1 MVKKR
6 KSWREKLRDDKGL
19 PRVITISGKMI
30 KRWGEGT
37 CVIPA
42 PLEVDELMR
51 KVPKGKL
58 ITINHLRKALA
69 VRHGTTIACPIT
81 TGIFAWIAAGAAAEE
96 ETEGKKRITPYW
108 RTLKGAGE
116 LNPKYPGGCAAQK
129 ARLKEEGHT
138 VTQKGKKF
146 VVEEYEKC
154 LARIEPN
161 ASEQTLSTAHSSR
174 VS

>member
-1 MVKKR
+1 MVKKK

-58 ITINHLRKALA
+58 TTINHLRKALA
-69 VRHGTTIACPIT
+69 ARHGTTIACPIT
-81 TGIFAWIAAGAAAEE
+81 TGIFAWIAAGAAAENAA
-96 ETEGKKRITPYW
+96 EGKKQVTPYW

-116 LNPKYPGGCAAQK
+116 LNPKYPGGLAAQR
-129 ARLKEEGHT
+129 ARLKAEGHT
-138 VTQKGKKF
+138 VTPKGKKF
-146 VVEEYEKC
+146 VVKDYEKC
-154 LARIEPN
+154 LARIE
-161 ASEQTLSTAHSSR
+161 ASVQNMIKNRAKPG
-174 VS
+174 